1 MTDGRWDF
9 LEDVDDED
17 QQFATVG
24 IVQVRWQKNLT
35 HGCSTLNRC
44 GT

>member
-24 IVQVRWQKNLT
+24 ICPSAVAKDSDTR
-35 HGCSTLNRC
+35 S
-44 GT
+44 